1 MVRLGV
7 LFLAAVV
14 MQLGAV
20 GRLTAEPLQLMVDGQ
35 VRTVVLERPAA
46 AGPRPTIVM
55 LHGAGATTA
64 REAQVTGLA
73 QLGPREGFAV
83 AFPEGRG
90 ARWNFFPP
98 GRESAQDVAFFKSFG
113 GVPDDVAFLKALVA
127 DLVKRGIAD
136 PKRVYLAGRS
146 LGGVLALRMA
156 CHDAAPFA
164 AIGLLIS
171 AMADVTGA
179 DCRPAKPLPLLMLS
193 GTADQVI
200 PYAGGSSRRGD
211 GLWPAE
217 RLVAFFR
224 GLNGC
229 QDPAERSVLPG
240 QRPHRIEVE
249 RSTKCSNGPV
259 VFYRVVGG
267 GHDTPADV
275 GTLLMD
281 FFRDQARDT
290 KPAQSAAASATPKC
304 MRLETRLFAD
314 LCGGCSRP
322 PFNQEI
328 VRTFNDEWTVTYVD
342 GTNTRRSYKYRLVA
356 ENASEILL
364 YDSSRDIHA
373 RLDLAGRKGFARRG
387 TRGDWVP
394 ILNIL
399 TAHCS

>member
-1 MVRLGV
+1 MVRCGAV
-7 LFLAAVV
+7 FLASLA
-14 MQLGAV
+14 LC
-20 GRLTAEPLQLMVDGQ
+20 LTARDVSAEPMQIVVNGQ
-35 VRTVVLERPAA
+35 ARTVLLERPSAP
-46 AGPRPTIVM
+46 GPRPTIIM

-113 GVPDDVAFLKALVA
+113 GVPDDVAFLKTLVV
-127 DLVKRGIAD
+127 DLVRRGIAD

-146 LGGVLALRMA
+146 LGGVMALRMA
-156 CHDAAPFA
+156 CVDAEPFA
-164 AIGLLIS
+164 AIGLLI
-171 AMADVTGA
+171 ATMADATGA
-179 DCRPAKPLPLLMLS
+179 DCRPAKPLPLLMLN

-200 PYAGGSSRRGD
+200 PYAGGLSRRGD
-211 GLWPAE
+211 SLWPAE
-217 RLVAFFR
+217 RSVAFFR

-240 QRPHRIEVE
+240 QRPQRIEVE
-249 RSTKCSNGPV
+249 RSTRCSSGPV
-259 VFYRVVGG
+259 AFYRVVGG

-281 FFRDQARDT
+281 FFRDQAREA
-290 KPAQSAAASATPKC
+290 KPAQSAAAPAPKC
-304 MRLETRLFAD
+304 TRFETRLVAD

-364 YDSSRDIHA
+364 YDGSRDIHA

-387 TRGDWVP
+387 AGGDWVL